1 MSTAIYTLKV
11 GKRLFR
17 LAADAM
23 RAHSIAVQRFEPLT
37 ATVLKGLEDFLA
49 APDQEAKIAK
59 SLAFDEAGDIR
70 ISLRVQLSHRE
81 VFNAARLRISGTD
94 PEPASVRLTLAV
106 GLVCIFSTA
115 PHELAGTERLK
126 VS

>member
-49 APDQEAKIAK
+49 APDQEAKVAK
-59 SLAFDEAGDIR
+59 SLTFDEAGDIR
-70 ISLRVQLSHRE
+70 ISLRIQLSQRE
-81 VFNAARLRISGTD
+81 IFHAARLRISGCD

-106 GLVCIFSTA
+106 GLVCIFSA
-115 PHELAGTERLK
+115 PSYEGVKPNR
-126 VS
+126 